1 MAITV
6 RDAIRILEGH
16 GFHLKRQKGSH
27 RQFEGIRGGQRRLV
41 TVAGKMSDEIS
52 NATLS
57 SIRRQSGL
65 PRRTFRRTQG

>member
-27 RQFEGIRGGQRRLV
+27 RQFEGIRAGSGGWSPSPAR
-41 TVAGKMSDEIS
+41 
-52 NATLS
+52 
-57 SIRRQSGL
+57 
-65 PRRTFRRTQG
+65 